1 MPFILPAGK
10 QIQIDF
16 FNVIKGTNVV
26 AEYFYGGI
34 MIVTQ
39 TMPIE
44 TASIFASAL
53 CNEISDTFFVPR
65 NEQITFEIKSDKQNI
80 LIFADSFMTKS
91 GTTHMEIDYL
101 LKSDF
106 VLSQRTSIQTL
117 RSIAEEI
124 R

>member
-1 MPFILPAGK
+1 MPFILPSGEP
-10 QIQIDF
+10 IQIDF
-16 FNVIKGTNVV
+16 FNVIKDTNVI

-34 MIVTQ
+34 MLVRQ

-44 TASIFASAL
+44 TASIFASVL
-53 CNEISDTFFVPR
+53 SNEISGTYFAAT
-65 NEQITFEIKSDKQNI
+65 NEQITFEIKIDKQKT
-80 LIFADSFMTKS
+80 LIFADSFITKS

-101 LKSDF
+101 LKNDV

-117 RSIAEEI
+117 KSIAKEI